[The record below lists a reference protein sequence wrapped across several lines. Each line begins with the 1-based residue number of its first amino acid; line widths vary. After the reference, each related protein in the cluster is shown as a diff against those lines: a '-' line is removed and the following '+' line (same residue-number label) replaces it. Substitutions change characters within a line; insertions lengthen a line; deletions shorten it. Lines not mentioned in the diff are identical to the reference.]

1 MITGINHVGLVVK
14 NIDDYLKLLSDLF
27 GAKEIGRRSY
37 PELGQTSCLVAIG
50 DSKYELMEP
59 IGTEGV
65 VPKFLEKNG
74 EGFHHISLLSND
86 LDADCAN
93 FEKNGARILTRD
105 DNMAFLH
112 PKTTGGILYE
122 IATEEL

>member
-1 MITGINHVGLVVK
+1 MITRINHVGMVVK
-14 NIDDYLKLLSDLF
+14 NIDETLKMLSALF
-27 GAKEIGRRSY
+27 GAKEIGRKAF

-59 IGTEGV
+59 IGSEGV

-74 EGFHHISLLSND
+74 EGFHHVSLLSDD
-86 LDADCAN
+86 LAADCTN
-93 FEKNGARILTRD
+93 FEKNGARILTRGD
-105 DNMAFLH
+105 KMAFLH

-122 IATEEL
+122 IAEE

>member
-14 NIDDYLKLLSDLF
+14 NIDETLNLLAGLF
-27 GAKEIGRRSY
+27 GAKEIGRKAY
-37 PELGQTSCLVAIG
+37 PDLGQTSCLVSIG
-50 DSKYELMEP
+50 ESKYELMEP

-65 VPKFLEKNG
+65 VPKFLAKYG

-86 LDADCAN
+86 LDADCQH
-93 FEKNGARILTRD
+93 FEKMGAKILD
-105 DNMAFLH
+105 KSDEMAFLH

-122 IATEEL
+122 ITGG

>member
-14 NIDDYLKLLSDLF
+14 NIDETLKMLTALF
-27 GAKEIGRRSY
+27 GAKEIGRKSF
-37 PELGQTSCLVAIG
+37 PELGQTSCLVTIG

-59 IGTEGV
+59 IGSEGV

-74 EGFHHISLLSND
+74 EGFHHISLLSDD
-86 LDADCAN
+86 LAADCTN
-93 FEKNGARILTRD
+93 FEKNGARMLTRGD
-105 DNMAFLH
+105 KMAFLH

-122 IATEEL
+122 IAEE